1 MTIKRTRETETRSDA
16 RATAVALKVQ
26 PAHGRAV
33 DRLIASRSGSLGK
46 FPQNL
51 RTTINHFLASIRG
64 NADKAKR
71 IHIRATQTRII
82 KKTKID
88 SQDSIEFRHFPAV
101 WTRDVETRPSNDG
114 TQFIIEKI
122 AHAAEHA
129 ARLSGG
135 PELNNS
141 VPSTESSNQRIEDS
155 NPSAESRHTRAEALS
170 RASETTFLVRPDGR
184 PRAYYY
190 HH

>member
-1 MTIKRTRETETRSDA
+1 MIIGFTKQLIPSYSSTTPFEAHQPIEYTLIEKYNPTPATSLRLAVVEAHVKRTRETETRSDA

-33 DRLIASRSGSLGK
+33 DRMIASRSGSLGK

-71 IHIRATQTRII
+71 IHIRGTQTRII

-101 WTRDVETRPSNDG
+101 WTRDVET
-114 TQFIIEKI
+114 
-122 AHAAEHA
+122 
-129 ARLSGG
+129 
-135 PELNNS
+135 
-141 VPSTESSNQRIEDS
+141 
-155 NPSAESRHTRAEALS
+155 
-170 RASETTFLVRPDGR
+170 
-184 PRAYYY
+184 
-190 HH
+190 